1 MQEEKGRLSFQTKPG
16 FTEDEAYQE
25 ALRCLHCRNA
35 PCQKACPLKVD
46 IPGFINAIKERDPE
60 VAMMIIKDRHPLP
73 AVCGYACPSSKFCE
87 GNCVL
92 GKKERAV
99 SIAGLKRF
107 VADWQ
112 FANNLNAQRWA
123 KPRDIAIIGAG
134 PAGLTAA
141 YELVKLG
148 HRATILEATNSIGG
162 LLRNILPDFRLPRE
176 LVDMEVQLVKRY
188 GVRIE
193 TGEILGKNVTLDDLK
208 RIYDAVLIT
217 GGPYKDKKLNLPGE
231 NLLGVYSGMDLLKK
245 AKKVSLDDLTKLT
258 VGEEIAVIGGGD
270 VSVDVARLALRLGAK
285 RSMLIYRK
293 GPEEI
298 SARSEEVEDA
308 LEEGVEFIYW
318 HTLTEIKGK
327 NGKVAALVADT
338 PEGEKTILVD
348 EVYKAIGY
356 IPYAAG
362 FGIPELKLTDKGL
375 IDVSSPDG
383 QTSIPGVFAAGDLVT
398 GASTITE
405 AMASGK
411 KASWGIHKYL
421 SDN

>member
-1 MQEEKGRLSFQTKPG
+1 MKERLSFQPKPG
-16 FTEDEAYQE
+16 FTENEAYEE

-35 PCQKACPLKVD
+35 PCQRACPLRVD
-46 IPGFINAIKERDPE
+46 IPGFINAIKEKDPE

-92 GKKERAV
+92 GKKDKPV

-112 FANNLNAQRWA
+112 FANNLNAQRWS

-148 HRATILEATNSIGG
+148 HRATILEATNSVGG

-231 NLLGVYSGMDLLKK
+231 NLLGVYSGMELLKR
-245 AKKVSLDDLTKLT
+245 AKKVYLEDIEKLT
-258 VGEEIAVIGGGD
+258 IGEKVAVIGGGD
-270 VSVDVARLALRLGAK
+270 VSIDVARLALRLGAK
-285 RSMLIYRK
+285 KSMLIYRK

-298 SARSEEVEDA
+298 SARSEEIEDA

-318 HTLTEIKGK
+318 HTLCEIKGK
-327 NGKVAALVADT
+327 NGKVSALVAQT
-338 PEGEKTILVD
+338 PEGEKTIEVD
-348 EVYKAIGY
+348 EIYKAIGY
-356 IPYAAG
+356 TPYPEG
-362 FGIPELKLTDKGL
+362 FGIPELEVTERGL
-375 IDVSSPDG
+375 IRVSQSTG
-383 QTSIPGVFAAGDLVT
+383 ETSIPGVFAAGDLVT

-421 SDN
+421 GNN